1 MREQRGMN
9 EIPVASRTQRRFER
23 RQRLV
28 MLILVAAVT
37 VASFFL
43 GVMVGERGRGPGSG
57 GPADAAYQPAVQ
69 VAPPPLPSSQYT
81 APQKLTFYDDL
92 PKGNAAP
99 LGSGINLPKTSY
111 VSQPP
116 PTPPPAP
123 TAAPTTAAATLVQEP
138 VQAQAQAQA
147 SAAKPPAPA
156 AKPPVPAVAAPKVA
170 PTGSFVIQVAST
182 KDQAEAKRLVDRLKA
197 KGFVAAAERAD
208 LGAKGIWYRVVAG
221 PYGDQAVAEKAA
233 AQLKKQK
240 FSAMVRKR

>member
-1 MREQRGMN
+1 MRGQRGIN

-37 VASFFL
+37 AASFFL

-57 GPADAAYQPAVQ
+57 GPDDLAYQPAVQ
-69 VAPPPLPSSQYT
+69 IAPPPLPAGQYA

-111 VSQPP
+111 APPP
-116 PTPPPAP
+116 PTTTPPSPPPSPPSPPDTAPVPSAPPAP
-123 TAAPTTAAATLVQEP
+123 
-138 VQAQAQAQA
+138 AQ
-147 SAAKPPAPA
+147 AAKPPAPV
-156 AKPPVPAVAAPKVA
+156 AKPPAPATSTAPKA
-170 PTGSFVIQVAST
+170 AAGGSFVIQVAST
-182 KDQAEAKRLVDRLKA
+182 KDQTEAKRLVDRLKA
-197 KGFVAAAERAD
+197 KGFAAAAERAD

-221 PYGDQAVAEKAA
+221 PYGDQVAAEKAA

-240 FSAMVRKR
+240 FTAMVRKR

>member
-1 MREQRGMN
+1 MRGQRGVN

-37 VASFFL
+37 VASFLL
-43 GVMVGERGRGPGSG
+43 GVMFGERGRGPGSG

-69 VAPPPLPSSQYT
+69 IAPPPMPSGQYI

-111 VSQPP
+111 TSPSSP
-116 PTPPPAP
+116 APPPAP
-123 TAAPTTAAATLVQEP
+123 VAASVPAATLAQVQEP
-138 VQAQAQAQA
+138 
-147 SAAKPPAPA
+147 AAKPPAPA
-156 AKPPVPAVAAPKVA
+156 QQQAKSPAPPAATPTVAAV
-170 PTGSFVIQVAST
+170 GSYVIQVAST
-182 KDQAEAKRLVDRLKA
+182 KDQSDAKRLVDRLKA
-197 KGFVAAAERAD
+197 KGFAAAAERAD
-208 LGAKGIWYRVVAG
+208 LGAKGVWYRVVAG
-221 PYGDQAVAEKAA
+221 PYVDQAAAEKAA

>member
-1 MREQRGMN
+1 MRGQRGIN

-28 MLILVAAVT
+28 MLILVMAVT

-43 GVMVGERGRGPGSG
+43 GVMVGERGRGPGGSG
-57 GPADAAYQPAVQ
+57 GPDDLAYQPAVQ
-69 VAPPPLPSSQYT
+69 IAPPPLPTGQYA

-99 LGSGINLPKTSY
+99 LGSGINLPKTNYS
-111 VSQPP
+111 SPP
-116 PTPPPAP
+116 PTTPPPALDTAP
-123 TAAPTTAAATLVQEP
+123 APAAPPAP
-138 VQAQAQAQA
+138 AQ
-147 SAAKPPAPA
+147 AAKPPAPA
-156 AKPPVPAVAAPKVA
+156 AKPPATATTTAPKA
-170 PTGSFVIQVAST
+170 AAGGSFVIQVAST

-197 KGFVAAAERAD
+197 KGFAATAERAD

-221 PYGDQAVAEKAA
+221 PYGDQVAAEKAA

>member
-116 PTPPPAP
+116 PAPLPPP
-123 TAAPTTAAATLVQEP
+123 TAAPTTAAAPPVQEP
-138 VQAQAQAQA
+138 VQAQAQA

-156 AKPPVPAVAAPKVA
+156 AKPPVQAIAAPKVA

-182 KDQAEAKRLVDRLKA
+182 KDQAEAKRLVASLKA
-197 KGFVAAAERAD
+197 KGFAVATERAD

-221 PYGDQAVAEKAA
+221 PYGDQVAAEKAA

>member
-1 MREQRGMN
+1 MRGQRGIN

-37 VASFFL
+37 AASFFL

-57 GPADAAYQPAVQ
+57 GPDDLAYQPAVQ
-69 VAPPPLPSSQYT
+69 IAPPPLPAGQYA

-111 VSQPP
+111 ASPP
-116 PTPPPAP
+116 PTTTPPSPPSPSDTAPVPSAPPAP
-123 TAAPTTAAATLVQEP
+123 
-138 VQAQAQAQA
+138 AQ
-147 SAAKPPAPA
+147 AAKPPAPV
-156 AKPPVPAVAAPKVA
+156 AKPPAPATSTAPKA
-170 PTGSFVIQVAST
+170 AAGGSFVIQVAST
-182 KDQAEAKRLVDRLKA
+182 KDQTEAKRLVDRLKA
-197 KGFVAAAERAD
+197 KGFAAAAERAD

-221 PYGDQAVAEKAA
+221 PYGDQVAAEKAA

-240 FSAMVRKR
+240 FTAMVRKR

>member
-1 MREQRGMN
+1 MRGQRGIN

-57 GPADAAYQPAVQ
+57 GPYDAAYQPAVQ
-69 VAPPPLPSSQYT
+69 VAPPPMPSSQYA

-99 LGSGINLPKTSY
+99 LGSGINLPKSSY
-111 VSQPP
+111 VPPP
-116 PTPPPAP
+116 PTAPPPPAP
-123 TAAPTTAAATLVQEP
+123 PPPAPATAPAPAAAP
-138 VQAQAQAQA
+138 AQAQVQ
-147 SAAKPPAPA
+147 A
-156 AKPPVPAVAAPKVA
+156 AKPPVPTPASAVVAPKA
-170 PTGSFVIQVAST
+170 AAGGSFVIQIAAT
-182 KDQAEAKRLVDRLKA
+182 KDQAEAKRLIDRLKA
-197 KGFVAAAERAD
+197 KGFAAAAERAD
-208 LGAKGIWYRVVAG
+208 LGAKGIWYRVVTG
-221 PYGDQAVAEKAA
+221 PYDDQAAADKAA

-240 FSAMVRKR
+240 FTAMVRKR

>member
-9 EIPVASRTQRRFER
+9 EIPVTSRTQRRFER

-43 GVMVGERGRGPGSG
+43 GVMVGERGRAPGSG

-69 VAPPPLPSSQYT
+69 VAPPPLPSSLYT

-116 PTPPPAP
+116 PAPLPPP
-123 TAAPTTAAATLVQEP
+123 TAAPTTAAAPPVQEP
-138 VQAQAQAQA
+138 VQAQAQA

-156 AKPPVPAVAAPKVA
+156 AKPPVQAIAAPKVA

-182 KDQAEAKRLVDRLKA
+182 KDQAEAKRLVASLKA
-197 KGFVAAAERAD
+197 KGFTVATERAD

-221 PYGDQAVAEKAA
+221 PYGDQVAAEKAA

>member
-1 MREQRGMN
+1 MRGQRGIN

-37 VASFFL
+37 AASFFL

-57 GPADAAYQPAVQ
+57 GPDDLAYQPAVQ
-69 VAPPPLPSSQYT
+69 IAPPPLPTGQYA

-111 VSQPP
+111 SSPP
-116 PTPPPAP
+116 PTTTPPPPPDTTPAPAAPPAP
-123 TAAPTTAAATLVQEP
+123 
-138 VQAQAQAQA
+138 AQAAKPPTPV
-147 SAAKPPAPA
+147 AKPPAPA
-156 AKPPVPAVAAPKVA
+156 TSTAPKA
-170 PTGSFVIQVAST
+170 AAGGSFVIQVAST
-182 KDQAEAKRLVDRLKA
+182 KDQTEAKRLVDRLKA
-197 KGFVAAAERAD
+197 KGFAAAAERAD

-221 PYGDQAVAEKAA
+221 PYGDQVAAEKAA

-240 FSAMVRKR
+240 FTAMVRKR

>member
-81 APQKLTFYDDL
+81 APPKLTFYDDL

-116 PTPPPAP
+116 PAPPPAP
-123 TAAPTTAAATLVQEP
+123 TAAPTTAAAPPVQEP
-138 VQAQAQAQA
+138 VQAQAQA

-197 KGFVAAAERAD
+197 KGFAAAAERAD
-208 LGAKGIWYRVVAG
+208 LGAKGIWYRVVTG
-221 PYGDQAVAEKAA
+221 PYGDQVAAEKAA
-233 AQLKKQK
+233 EQLKKQK

>member
-1 MREQRGMN
+1 MRGQRGIN

-37 VASFFL
+37 AASFFL

-57 GPADAAYQPAVQ
+57 GPDDLAYQPAVQ
-69 VAPPPLPSSQYT
+69 IAPPPLPTGQYA

-111 VSQPP
+111 SSPP
-116 PTPPPAP
+116 PTTTPSPPPTTTPPPPTDSAPAAATPPAP
-123 TAAPTTAAATLVQEP
+123 
-138 VQAQAQAQA
+138 AQ
-147 SAAKPPAPA
+147 AAKPPAPA
-156 AKPPVPAVAAPKVA
+156 AKPPATATTAPKA
-170 PTGSFVIQVAST
+170 AAGGSFVIQVAST

-197 KGFVAAAERAD
+197 KGFAATAERAD

-221 PYGDQAVAEKAA
+221 PYGDQVAAEKAA